1 MRLLQ
6 GVRIIECSMLAGAAI
21 STPLADLGAE
31 VIKVEPPTGDYVREM
46 TWPIIDGV
54 SLMHLHLNRGKRSIT
69 LDLRSE
75 SGIDTFL
82 ELVAAADVVVEA
94 MRPGGLAR
102 RGLGFDRLRAAN
114 PRIVMCT
121 ISGYG
126 MTGPYKNLPSHGIAY
141 DAWAGI
147 IRPGRTPDGLP
158 YIPEHVSIGMNA
170 GPLYGALGIL
180 AGITHAR
187 TTGEGC
193 HIEVAQSDAA
203 AAFDW
208 LRIETVQAYRRPQNE
223 VTGNRADNYERR
235 APGTK
240 GMEGGV
246 RYQIYE
252 SSDGFVLFM
261 CSEQK
266 FWKNFCESV
275 DRADLFERWPGSTY
289 ADHARNNHELRA
301 ALTDVFKTH
310 TTAEWIH
317 ASNQHD
323 YPLAPVNDP
332 ESVAHDPQ
340 FEARMP
346 WISHE
351 RLGADQLPN
360 PIKLVNE
367 PIDPPARAP
376 QLGEHTRA
384 VLHNV
389 LGYDNDRIEQ
399 LRHDGALGPSI
410 A

>member
-1 MRLLQ
+1 
-6 GVRIIECSMLAGAAI
+6 V
-21 STPLADLGAE
+21 
-31 VIKVEPPTGDYVREM
+31 
-46 TWPIIDGV
+46 
-54 SLMHLHLNRGKRSIT
+54 NRGKQSIT

-75 SGIDTFL
+75 SGVDTFL
-82 ELVAAADVVVEA
+82 ELVKAADVVIEA

-126 MTGPYKNLPSHGIAY
+126 MTGPYKDLPSHGIAY

-147 IRPGRTPDGLP
+147 FRPGRTPDGFP

-187 TTGEGC
+187 MTGDGC
-193 HIEVAQSDAA
+193 HIDIAQSDAA

-208 LRIETVQAYRRPQNE
+208 LRIETVQAYRRPESE
-223 VTGNRADNYERR
+223 VTGNQADNYERR

-240 GMEGGV
+240 GMEHGV

-252 SSDGFVLFM
+252 TSDGFVLLM

-275 DRADLFERWPGSTY
+275 DRADLFERWPGSKY
-289 ADHARNNHELRA
+289 ADHARSNHELRA
-301 ALTDVFKTH
+301 ELRDLFKTH
-310 TTAEWIH
+310 TTAEWIQ

-340 FEARMP
+340 LETRMP
-346 WISHE
+346 WISRQ

-367 PIDPPARAP
+367 HIDPPARAP
-376 QLGEHTRA
+376 QLGEHTGA

-389 LGYDNDRIEQ
+389 LGYDNDQIEQ
-399 LRHDGALGPSI
+399 LRHHGAFGPR
-410 A
+410 